1 MSKPL
6 NNKKKHEETTATYDM
21 WASSSDDEENKH
33 DMKEEDND
41 QRLQDDASDDENNG
55 EQVSQE
61 NSIKEMLDKAD
72 DDKPIFLL
80 SQFPSEME
88 VKFITENYPLKVSE
102 NAFKVPSNFTRFG
115 LSEVI
120 NQLLIQEHSEE
131 NHPKHVPFE
140 FLIEYKPGKKIFL
153 RTSLAK
159 FFTKLQIWPES
170 AITLEYIEAQP
181 APKCVDS
188 IPHDDWVSALSLVLH
203 TSGSSLTSNVADNQY
218 LISGCYDGV
227 VRVID
232 TTLGKIVHQT
242 KQSKVPITGLATC
255 YIAEHHTSSE
265 DKSFSVGDILIAGC
279 GKDEYGRVWVSN
291 PSEEKM
297 RMKML
302 LNGHT
307 DTVNDICLH
316 PRGTMICTASEDRS
330 LKLWQVDLTRSQ
342 SALFYENNLP
352 ANDEND
358 DDEDYKEPTKKKKKM
373 PSQIQQYAPIGTM
386 ERKESDNQNG
396 HLLGVTCVKWI
407 EGGRIV
413 SGSSDHTI
421 RVWDVATGVNSIT
434 LNGSKVVTSISV
446 KDNSDST
453 SVLSSHP
460 DFLIRLWDARQGG
473 SKKASLFRSH
483 RGWVRKVKWVSD
495 FQFISGGDDN
505 VVKLW
510 DIRSGIPIHST
521 PHSVNPERKTISTD
535 KVLSIEGFAP
545 LEGQIKEQH
554 NVGQLKYHLFSG
566 STDCT
571 LKKHTMSQ

>member
-1 MSKPL
+1 MS
-6 NNKKKHEETTATYDM
+6 NNDF
-21 WASSSDDEENKH
+21 WDSSDDDQEPTSVNKP
-33 DMKEEDND
+33 DLDDSSD
-41 QRLQDDASDDENNG
+41 QEQDGMEQQNSTENN
-55 EQVSQE
+55 
-61 NSIKEMLDKAD
+61 IKEMLDKTD

-88 VKFITENYPLKVSE
+88 VKFTTEQYPIKVSE

-120 NQLLIQEHSEE
+120 NQLIAQENDEH
-131 NHPKHVPFE
+131 KHVPFE

-170 AITLEYIEAQP
+170 SITLEYIEAQP

-188 IPHDDWVSALSLVLH
+188 IPHDDWVSALSLVTH
-203 TSGSSLTSNVADNQY
+203 PSGADILSSNSKDNQY
-218 LISGCYDGV
+218 LVSGCYDGV

-232 TTLGKIVHQT
+232 TSLGKIVHQT
-242 KQSKVPITGLATC
+242 KQSKVPITSLATC
-255 YIAEHHTSSE
+255 YVTSQHLSDS
-265 DKSFSVGDILIAGC
+265 DKTYSSGDIIIAGG
-279 GKDEYGRVWVSN
+279 GKDEFGRVWVSN
-291 PSEEKM
+291 PTDSKM

-307 DTVNDICLH
+307 DNVNDICLH

-330 LKLWQVDLTRSQ
+330 LKLWEVDLARTREN
-342 SALFYENNLP
+342 LFYENNHVQTK
-352 ANDEND
+352 D
-358 DDEDYKEPTKKKKKM
+358 DDNEDYKEPSKKKKKM
-373 PSQIQQYAPIGTM
+373 PSQIQQYACIGTL
-386 ERKESDNQNG
+386 ERNENENQNG
-396 HLLGVTCVKWI
+396 HLLGINCVSWI

-421 RVWDVATGVNSIT
+421 RVWDVTTGTNSIT

-446 KDNSDST
+446 REKSEST
-453 SVLSSHP
+453 TVLSSHP
-460 DFLIRLWDARQGG
+460 DFLIRMWDARQGG

-535 KVLSIEGFAP
+535 KVLSIEGFTP
-545 LEGQIKEQH
+545 SEGQIKEQSQ
-554 NVGQLKYHLFSG
+554 NGQSKYHLFSG

-571 LKKHTMSQ
+571 VKKHSMMHQ